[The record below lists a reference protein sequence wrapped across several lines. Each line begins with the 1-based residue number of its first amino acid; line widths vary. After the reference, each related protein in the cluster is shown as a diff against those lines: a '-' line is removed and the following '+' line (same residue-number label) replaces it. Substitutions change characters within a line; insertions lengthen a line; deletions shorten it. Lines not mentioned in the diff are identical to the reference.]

1 MAADRVFK
9 GATRPAVLLGVPI
22 VPLVLVEGTLF
33 LLALWLFLL
42 VSGFAALVVAAL
54 GVLALLIMRL
64 QTREDDQRLR
74 QLGLK
79 ARLRSRSTWLGNHR
93 HWGSFTCRP
102 IRRHR
107 DRT

>member
-54 GVLALLIMRL
+54 GMLALLVMRL
-64 QTREDDQRLR
+64 QTKEDDQRLR

-79 ARLRSRSTWLGNHR
+79 ARLRLRSTCLGPGAY
-93 HWGSFTCRP
+93 WGGVTSSP
-102 IRRHR
+102 VSRRR
-107 DRT
+107 NRT